1 MKIIL
6 SRHDF
11 FKLFVFFSTVCLLL
25 SLAAYSPIVR
35 AEQPRSSTTH
45 DDILFDISKIGRSGS
60 SNQQN
65 SHSKCDKCP
74 EACETVCQNENDRKC
89 LKEIELRRERAFSR
103 CKSQGRL

>member
-1 MKIIL
+1 MKNIL
-6 SRHDF
+6 FQRYV
-11 FKLFVFFSTVCLLL
+11 FKRSMVFATACFLF

-60 SNQQN
+60 SNQQL

>member
-1 MKIIL
+1 MNNIF
-6 SRHDF
+6 SQRYG
-11 FKLFVFFSTVCLLL
+11 FKRSMVFVTAFLLF

-35 AEQPRSSTTH
+35 AEQPRSPTKH
-45 DDILFDISKIGRSGS
+45 DDILFDTSKIGRSDS

-65 SHSKCDKCP
+65 SQSKCDKCP
-74 EACETVCQNENDRKC
+74 EACETVCPSENDRRC